1 MKVLRLLFTFC
12 IFVSGVLDWVGI
24 WDVFSAEIHH
34 VATLI
39 GGILFYDSVKGVIEK
54 YRVENRAGSGTKP
67 TKN

>member
-1 MKVLRLLFTFC
+1 VKILRLLFTFC
-12 IFVSGVLDWVGI
+12 IFISGVLDWVGI

-39 GGILFYDSVKGVIEK
+39 GAILFYDSVRVVIEK
-54 YRVENRAGSGTKP
+54 YRVENRAGSGIGP